1 MKSANLSL
9 TIKIHTETNIEARH
23 ARLLIISVIWL
34 KKQSEDNA
42 LRRELRVTGRKA
54 ITENNM
60 VLVKY
65 MKLNVTKVAYSVK
78 TIGLWDLSSS
88 L

>member
-1 MKSANLSL
+1 M
-9 TIKIHTETNIEARH
+9 TEE
-23 ARLLIISVIWL
+23 
-34 KKQSEDNA
+34 KSEDNA

-54 ITENNM
+54 ITEKNM

>member
-1 MKSANLSL
+1 MAS
-9 TIKIHTETNIEARH
+9 
-23 ARLLIISVIWL
+23 ARLLIIFVIWL

-42 LRRELRVTGRKA
+42 LFRELRVTGRKA
-54 ITENNM
+54 ITEKNI

-78 TIGLWDLSSS
+78 TIGLWVDWDLSSS

>member
-1 MKSANLSL
+1 MAS
-9 TIKIHTETNIEARH
+9 
-23 ARLLIISVIWL
+23 ARLLIIFVIWL

-42 LRRELRVTGRKA
+42 LWRELRVTGRKV
-54 ITENNM
+54 ITEKNI

-78 TIGLWDLSSS
+78 TIGLWVDWDLSSS